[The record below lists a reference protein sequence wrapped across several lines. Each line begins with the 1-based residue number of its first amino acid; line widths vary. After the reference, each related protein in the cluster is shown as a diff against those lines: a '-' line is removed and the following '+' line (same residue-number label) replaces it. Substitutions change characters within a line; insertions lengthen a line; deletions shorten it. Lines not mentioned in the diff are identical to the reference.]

1 MKHIKLS
8 ITLETIITRLFT
20 AWIIISLFNSLYSA
34 DFLSLAFVERETL
47 AFFLLKVFCLF
58 IVLTLISGVQ
68 RSTLD
73 VALLFL
79 STLLYSTRVVSG
91 SDNVYLLAGVCLFN
105 VFVLAY
111 YYPVLKEIL
120 SRLPMP
126 KNIVWIGIILLGI
139 ALTLF
144 IFFTTLCRHQLGR
157 TSTFDMGIFIQ
168 MFHNMREHGIM
179 ITTCERNE
187 LLSHLNVHTSLFYYI
202 LLPFYAI
209 FPSASILL
217 FLQAAA
223 ILIGFFPLL
232 LLCRQFGFS
241 KKSMLLVACIYGLAP
256 AVSGGCF
263 YDFHENVFLIPLL
276 LSLFYS
282 LERRYFIRTLL
293 FALLVCSVKE
303 DACLFV
309 IILGVFSLFS
319 KQYYKEGGCLLG
331 IGGGAMAISF
341 SYLSSHGEGLMTN
354 HYSNLVSESEE
365 GLLAILH
372 TLVSNPGYLFTQ
384 MFQEEKIPFLIIVL
398 LPLLTLII
406 CTKKYS
412 RFLLLIPFLF
422 INVLPSYSYQHSVFY
437 QYVFG
442 PCMFL
447 LYLCM
452 LNAADLKNTEQ
463 NRRMLY
469 CAVFACYAFVSQIIP
484 KSYYLKDYKEYPKQV
499 AAIKELSNILP
510 KEASISANTFLVPQ
524 LAKRDTIY
532 MIDGTI
538 VERDTIYDTDYA
550 VFDARSGYQ
559 DDNME
564 DEIKR
569 YEQEGYTTYLEKPRV
584 YIILQASNSATP

>member
-1 MKHIKLS
+1 MKHSKLPMS
-8 ITLETIITRLFT
+8 LETFFTRLFT
-20 AWIIISLFNSLYSA
+20 AWIIISLCNSFYSA

-47 AFFLLKVFCLF
+47 AFFLLKVSCLF
-58 IVLTLISGVQ
+58 IVLTLILGEKHSNLDGV
-68 RSTLD
+68 
-73 VALLFL
+73 LLFL
-79 STLLYSTRVVSG
+79 STVLYSIRVVSG

-105 VFVLAY
+105 VFVISY
-111 YYPVLKEIL
+111 YEPVLKKLL
-120 SRLPMP
+120 SRLPLP
-126 KNIVWIGIILLGI
+126 KNIAGISIVLLGV

-168 MFHNMREHGIM
+168 MFHNMKEHGTM
-179 ITTCERNE
+179 VTTCERNE

-202 LLPFYAI
+202 LLPFYAL
-209 FPSASILL
+209 FPSAGTLF

-241 KKSMLLVACIYGLAP
+241 QKTTLLTACIYALAP

-276 LSLFYS
+276 LFLFYF

-293 FALLVCSVKE
+293 IALLVCSVKE
-303 DACLFV
+303 DASLFV
-309 IILGVFSLFS
+309 IILGVFSLLG
-319 KQYYKEGGCLLG
+319 KRYYKEGACLVG
-331 IGGGAMAISF
+331 VGGGAMTISF
-341 SYLSSHGEGLMTN
+341 SYLASHGEGLMTN
-354 HYSNLVSESEE
+354 HYANLVSESEE

-384 MFQEEKIPFLIIVL
+384 MFQEDKLPFLITVL

-452 LNAADLKNTEQ
+452 LNAADLKHVER
-463 NRRMLY
+463 NRRILY

-484 KSYYLKDYKEYPKQV
+484 KSYYLRDYKEYPKQI
-499 AAIKELSNILP
+499 AAIKELPTLLP
-510 KEASISANTFLVPQ
+510 KDASISANTFFVPQ
-524 LAKRDTIY
+524 LAKRETIF
-532 MIDGTI
+532 MIDNTI
-538 VERDTIYDTDYA
+538 LERNTIYDTDYA
-550 VFDARSGYQ
+550 IFDMRSGYQ
-559 DDNME
+559 DDNTE
-564 DEIKR
+564 QEIKQ
-569 YEQEGYTTYLEKPRV
+569 YEQEGYTTYLEKPGV
-584 YIILQASNSATP
+584 YIILQASKSDTP